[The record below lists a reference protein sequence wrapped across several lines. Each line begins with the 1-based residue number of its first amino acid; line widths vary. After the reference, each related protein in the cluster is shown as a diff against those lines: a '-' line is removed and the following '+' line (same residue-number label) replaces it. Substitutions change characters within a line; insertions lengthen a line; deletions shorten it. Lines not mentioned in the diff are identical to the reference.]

1 MTKFLLPLLL
11 LSSSIAQDKDSLS
24 TTVSDTIQIDQI
36 QKELSDSTNI
46 NTLDRIT
53 ESDAIEELG
62 SAEQSQEKT
71 YNDSIEESI
80 PLPDVRRLTKET
92 DKLDFDKPF
101 FELKSSID
109 LLHQQVDSLKK
120 VISTYEKG
128 KGAMPTIDED
138 LLNLIKVPQL
148 RHRVELQNGTIV
160 NGEIIE
166 EDELGIII
174 QTSIGQLAIEK
185 DRIIDIMEDLPPIAK
200 VELISEP
207 FVDAFPDREEI
218 TGSIKNIGTKRA
230 DFVRVI
236 AHLWSP
242 TTSLLQQDSVFISGK
257 NQKYYTGIKSDS
269 ALEPGAIV
277 DFKITIPIT
286 EADEVSYRTYEVRW
300 ESYK

>member
-1 MTKFLLPLLL
+1 LKPIKKQQVLMNRLLFSILLFSGL
-11 LSSSIAQDKDSLS
+11 FAQEQDTLSVINIDS
-24 TTVSDTIQIDQI
+24 VQIEQNNSLI
-36 QKELSDSTNI
+36 ENQTPEIDSTK
-46 NTLDRIT
+46 LDKEGVYNGSPN
-53 ESDAIEELG
+53 ESD
-62 SAEQSQEKT
+62 
-71 YNDSIEESI
+71 
-80 PLPDVRRLTKET
+80 PLPDVRILRKET
-92 DKLDFDKPF
+92 DKLEVDEPF

-128 KGAMPTIDED
+128 KGAMPTIDEE

-148 RHRVELQNGTIV
+148 RHRIELQNGTIV

-166 EDELGIII
+166 EDQLGIII

-185 DRIIDIMEDLPPIAK
+185 NRIVDIMEDLPPSAK
-200 VELISEP
+200 VELTSEP
-207 FVDAFPDREEI
+207 FIDAFPDREEI

-242 TTSLLQQDSVFISGK
+242 TTALIQKDSVFISGQ
-257 NQKYYTGIKSDS
+257 NQKYYTGIKSDA

-277 DFKITIPIT
+277 DFKITIPLA
-286 EADEVSYRTYEVRW
+286 EGDDVSYRTYEVRW

>member
-1 MTKFLLPLLL
+1 MTKFFLPLLL
-11 LSSSIAQDKDSLS
+11 LSNSIAQESLS

-46 NTLDRIT
+46 NPLDRIT

-62 SAEQSQEKT
+62 SAEQNQEKT

-120 VISTYEKG
+120 VISTYEEG

-277 DFKITIPIT
+277 DFKITIPLT

>member
-1 MTKFLLPLLL
+1 MKPIKKQQVLMNRLLFSILLFSGL
-11 LSSSIAQDKDSLS
+11 LAQEQDTLSVINIDS
-24 TTVSDTIQIDQI
+24 VQIEQNNSLI
-36 QKELSDSTNI
+36 ENQTPEIDSTK
-46 NTLDRIT
+46 LDKEGVYNGSPN
-53 ESDAIEELG
+53 ESE
-62 SAEQSQEKT
+62 
-71 YNDSIEESI
+71 
-80 PLPDVRRLTKET
+80 PLPDVRILRRET
-92 DKLDFDKPF
+92 DKLEVDEPF

-128 KGAMPTIDED
+128 KGAMPTIDEE

-148 RHRVELQNGTIV
+148 RHRIELQNGTIV

-166 EDELGIII
+166 EDQLGIII

-185 DRIIDIMEDLPPIAK
+185 NRIVDIMEDLPPSAK
-200 VELISEP
+200 VELTSEP
-207 FVDAFPDREEI
+207 FIDAFPDREEI
-218 TGSIKNIGTKRA
+218 TRSIKNIGTKRA

-242 TTSLLQQDSVFISGK
+242 TTALIQKDSVFISGQ
-257 NQKYYTGIKSDS
+257 NQKYYTGIKSDA

-277 DFKITIPIT
+277 DFKITIPLA
-286 EADEVSYRTYEVRW
+286 EGDNVSHRTYEVRW

>member
-11 LSSSIAQDKDSLS
+11 LSNSIAQDSLS

-36 QKELSDSTNI
+36 KKELSDSTNI

-62 SAEQSQEKT
+62 SAEQNQEKT

-120 VISTYEKG
+120 VISTYEEG
-128 KGAMPTIDED
+128 KGTMPTIDED

-277 DFKITIPIT
+277 DFKITIPLT

>member
-62 SAEQSQEKT
+62 SAEQNQEKT
-71 YNDSIEESI
+71 YNDSIEDSI

-92 DKLDFDKPF
+92 DKLDSDKPF

>member
-92 DKLDFDKPF
+92 DQLDSDKPF

>member
-11 LSSSIAQDKDSLS
+11 LSNSIAQESLS

-46 NTLDRIT
+46 NPLDRIT

-62 SAEQSQEKT
+62 SAEQNQEKT

-92 DKLDFDKPF
+92 DRLDFDKPF

-120 VISTYEKG
+120 VISTYEEG
-128 KGAMPTIDED
+128 KGTMPTIDED

-277 DFKITIPIT
+277 DFKITIPLT

>member
-1 MTKFLLPLLL
+1 MTKFFLPLLL
-11 LSSSIAQDKDSLS
+11 LSNSIAQESLS

-36 QKELSDSTNI
+36 KKELSDSTNI

-62 SAEQSQEKT
+62 SAEQNQEKT

-80 PLPDVRRLTKET
+80 PLPDVRKLTKET

-120 VISTYEKG
+120 VISTYEEG

-277 DFKITIPIT
+277 DFKITIPLT

>member
-11 LSSSIAQDKDSLS
+11 LSNSIAQDSLS

-62 SAEQSQEKT
+62 SAEQNQEKT

-92 DKLDFDKPF
+92 DKLDSDKPF

-120 VISTYEKG
+120 VISTYEEG

-277 DFKITIPIT
+277 DFKITIPLT

>member
-36 QKELSDSTNI
+36 QKELSDSTII
-46 NTLDRIT
+46 NPLDRIT
-53 ESDAIEELG
+53 ESDAIEKLG
-62 SAEQSQEKT
+62 SAEQNQEKT

-92 DKLDFDKPF
+92 DKLDSDKPF

>member
-1 MTKFLLPLLL
+1 MKPIKKQQVLMNRLLFSILLFSGL
-11 LSSSIAQDKDSLS
+11 LAQEQDTLSVINIDS
-24 TTVSDTIQIDQI
+24 VQIEQNNSLI
-36 QKELSDSTNI
+36 ENQTPEIDSTK
-46 NTLDRIT
+46 LDKEGVYNGSPN
-53 ESDAIEELG
+53 ESD
-62 SAEQSQEKT
+62 
-71 YNDSIEESI
+71 
-80 PLPDVRRLTKET
+80 PLPDVRILRKKT
-92 DKLDFDKPF
+92 DKLEVDEPF

-128 KGAMPTIDED
+128 KGAMPTIDEE

-148 RHRVELQNGTIV
+148 RHRIELQNGTIV

-166 EDELGIII
+166 EDQLGIII

-185 DRIIDIMEDLPPIAK
+185 NRIVDIMEDLPPSAK
-200 VELISEP
+200 VELTSEP
-207 FVDAFPDREEI
+207 FIDAFPDREEI

-242 TTSLLQQDSVFISGK
+242 TTALIQKDSVFISGQ
-257 NQKYYTGIKSDS
+257 NQKYYTGIKSDAS
-269 ALEPGAIV
+269 LEPGAIV
-277 DFKITIPIT
+277 DFKITIPLAEGDDI
-286 EADEVSYRTYEVRW
+286 SYRTYEVRW

>member
-1 MTKFLLPLLL
+1 MKPIKKQQVLMNRLLFSILLFSGL
-11 LSSSIAQDKDSLS
+11 LAQEQDTLSVINIDS
-24 TTVSDTIQIDQI
+24 VQIEQNNSLI
-36 QKELSDSTNI
+36 ENQTPEIDSTK
-46 NTLDRIT
+46 LDKEGVYNGSPN
-53 ESDAIEELG
+53 ESD
-62 SAEQSQEKT
+62 
-71 YNDSIEESI
+71 
-80 PLPDVRRLTKET
+80 PLPDVRILRKET
-92 DKLDFDKPF
+92 DKLEVDEPF

-128 KGAMPTIDED
+128 KGAMPTIDEE

-148 RHRVELQNGTIV
+148 RHRIELQNGTIV

-166 EDELGIII
+166 EDQLGIII

-185 DRIIDIMEDLPPIAK
+185 NRIVDIMEDLPPSAK
-200 VELISEP
+200 VELTSEP

-242 TTSLLQQDSVFISGK
+242 TTALIQKDSVFISGQ
-257 NQKYYTGIKSDS
+257 NQKYYTGIKSDA

-277 DFKITIPIT
+277 DFKITIPLV
-286 EADEVSYRTYEVRW
+286 EGDDVSYRTYEVRW

>member
-1 MTKFLLPLLL
+1 MTKFFLPLLL
-11 LSSSIAQDKDSLS
+11 LSNSIAQESLS

-46 NTLDRIT
+46 NPLDRIT

-62 SAEQSQEKT
+62 SAEQNQEKT

-101 FELKSSID
+101 FELISSID

-120 VISTYEKG
+120 VISTYEEG

-277 DFKITIPIT
+277 DFKITIPLT
-286 EADEVSYRTYEVRW
+286 EGDEVSYRTYEVRW

>member
-1 MTKFLLPLLL
+1 MTKFFLPLLL
-11 LSSSIAQDKDSLS
+11 LSNSIAQESLS

-62 SAEQSQEKT
+62 SAEQNQEKT

-120 VISTYEKG
+120 VISTYEEG

-269 ALEPGAIV
+269 ALEPGAIG
-277 DFKITIPIT
+277 DFKITIPLT
-286 EADEVSYRTYEVRW
+286 EADEVSYRTYEIRW

>member
-11 LSSSIAQDKDSLS
+11 ISSLIAQDKDSFS

-36 QKELSDSTNI
+36 KKELSNSTNI

-62 SAEQSQEKT
+62 SAEQNQEKT

-92 DKLDFDKPF
+92 DKLDSDKPF

>member
-11 LSSSIAQDKDSLS
+11 LSNSIAQDSLS

-46 NTLDRIT
+46 NPLDRIT

-62 SAEQSQEKT
+62 SAEQNQEKT

-80 PLPDVRRLTKET
+80 PLPDVRKLTKET

-120 VISTYEKG
+120 VISTYEEG
-128 KGAMPTIDED
+128 KGTMPTIDED

-277 DFKITIPIT
+277 DFKITIPLT

>member
-24 TTVSDTIQIDQI
+24 TTVLDTIQIDQI
-36 QKELSDSTNI
+36 KKELSNSTNI
-46 NTLDRIT
+46 NTLERIT
-53 ESDAIEELG
+53 ESDAIEEVG
-62 SAEQSQEKT
+62 SAEKNQEKT

-92 DKLDFDKPF
+92 DKLDSDKPF

-286 EADEVSYRTYEVRW
+286 KADEVSYRTYEVRW

>member
-62 SAEQSQEKT
+62 SAEQNQEKT
-71 YNDSIEESI
+71 YNDSIEDSI

-92 DKLDFDKPF
+92 DKLDSDKPF

-277 DFKITIPIT
+277 DFKITIPLT